1 MSPPPRPSNIE
12 DFEHHLDGLHWHG
25 WHRPRL
31 GGEPMLLLLHGTGA
45 DRSSWG
51 PLLDALPLTWGVIA
65 PDLPGHGQTQ
75 FDRRQSLGLREMAVL
90 SQRLLKAMGMR
101 HVDMV
106 VGHSAGAA
114 VGLVMALNERE
125 MPCGRLYGLA
135 PSLVPPPAF
144 YTQMLGPLL
153 GPLVLSSP
161 SLLMLGG
168 LARSSL
174 VVDRLLAS
182 TGTVLNADRHAHY
195 QRLFAQSSH
204 LRGAL
209 AFMAA
214 TDLPSLLEE
223 AQGLALPTKLLA
235 ARDDPWIPAEPLSRV
250 IDQHLPKAVVD
261 LEWRDVGGHLFHEAD
276 PKPVAERLVSWM
288 AT

>member
-12 DFEHHLDGLHWHG
+12 DFEHHLDGLYWHG

-31 GGEPMLLLLHGTGA
+31 SGEPMVLLLHGTGA

-51 PLLDALPLTWGVIA
+51 PLLDALPVTWGVIA

-114 VGLVMALNERE
+114 VGLVMGLDERE

-174 VVDRLLAS
+174 VVAACWHRRAPPCLKSGIRNTSGSL
-182 TGTVLNADRHAHY
+182 
-195 QRLFAQSSH
+195 QS
-204 LRGAL
+204 
-209 AFMAA
+209 
-214 TDLPSLLEE
+214 
-223 AQGLALPTKLLA
+223 LPTCAVRLHSWQ
-235 ARDDPWIPAEPLSRV
+235 PPTCPLFSRRPRV
-250 IDQHLPKAVVD
+250 LRCPPNYLRPETTHGFPPNHSRA
-261 LEWRDVGGHLFHEAD
+261 
-276 PKPVAERLVSWM
+276 
-288 AT
+288 